1 MEVNKF
7 MNIKVDNREA
17 IQLPT
22 SKYGTYRN
30 KNLLIVIKSEHSKF
44 KDFLNK
50 IILLASELNLTESE
64 KERVISLAD
73 ELENILDRLELSGVI
88 S

>member
-1 MEVNKF
+1 
-7 MNIKVDNREA
+7 MNIKGDNREA

-22 SKYGTYRN
+22 SEYGTYRN

-50 IILLASELNLTESE
+50 IILLAPELNLTESE

-73 ELENILDRLELSGVI
+73 ELENIRDRLELSGVI

>member
-1 MEVNKF
+1 
-7 MNIKVDNREA
+7 MNIKGDNREA

-22 SKYGTYRN
+22 SKYETYKN

-50 IILLASELNLTESE
+50 IILLTPELNLTESE